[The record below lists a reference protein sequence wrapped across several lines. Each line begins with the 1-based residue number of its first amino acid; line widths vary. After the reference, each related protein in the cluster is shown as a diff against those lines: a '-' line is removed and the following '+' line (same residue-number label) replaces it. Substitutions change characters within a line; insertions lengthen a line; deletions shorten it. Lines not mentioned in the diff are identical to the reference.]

1 MAKYIKYMKRFLQHL
16 VDKIIFYQGLVSKL
30 CIFKIMNLHQ
40 QNDNEILWRY
50 VFCRETTKNLLTLLR
65 SSTHLSHR

>member
-16 VDKIIFYQGLVSKL
+16 VGKIIFYQSLVSKL

-50 VFCRETTKNLLTLLR
+50 VFL
-65 SSTHLSHR
+65 